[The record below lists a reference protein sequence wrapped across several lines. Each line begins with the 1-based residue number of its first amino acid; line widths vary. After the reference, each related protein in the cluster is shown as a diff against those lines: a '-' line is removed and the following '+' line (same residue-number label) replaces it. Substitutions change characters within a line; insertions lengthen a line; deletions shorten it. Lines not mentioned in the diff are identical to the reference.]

1 MLILTTDGAVQEV
14 RVTSGDPELAHAARL
29 AFQRWRFAPGGR
41 TESIP
46 VYVKFVLSN
55 SPQAS
60 VTGTSLLNLVV
71 TAKAIR

>member
-1 MLILTTDGAVQEV
+1 MVILTTDGAVQEV

-46 VYVKFVLSN
+46 AKVTNVKGV
-55 SPQAS
+55 
-60 VTGTSLLNLVV
+60 
-71 TAKAIR
+71 RR